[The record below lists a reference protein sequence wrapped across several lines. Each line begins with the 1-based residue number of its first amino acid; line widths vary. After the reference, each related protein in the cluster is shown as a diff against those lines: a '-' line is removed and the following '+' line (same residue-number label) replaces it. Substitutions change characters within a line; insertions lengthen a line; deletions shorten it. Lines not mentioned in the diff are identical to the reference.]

1 MTYTILFSFCAPC
14 QLSTTSAPPGPST
27 ATLHRLQVRKQR
39 SPSDSHMQLARASST
54 PRHAMPQPLPD
65 THTSHTQAD
74 PSPRLMATPF
84 DIRQPLE
91 SPPGTHQSGACSADT
106 DKAEHIGIMRNIW
119 VTLDLPLGTHTN
131 ERSDERS
138 YRKGEQIEWLK
149 LQRHG

>member
-1 MTYTILFSFCAPC
+1 MTYTILFSFCAPG

-65 THTSHTQAD
+65 THTKQIHPHVERQ
-74 PSPRLMATPF
+74 PPF

-91 SPPGTHQSGACSADT
+91 SPPGSHQTRACSADT

-138 YRKGEQIEWLK
+138 YRKGE
-149 LQRHG
+149 